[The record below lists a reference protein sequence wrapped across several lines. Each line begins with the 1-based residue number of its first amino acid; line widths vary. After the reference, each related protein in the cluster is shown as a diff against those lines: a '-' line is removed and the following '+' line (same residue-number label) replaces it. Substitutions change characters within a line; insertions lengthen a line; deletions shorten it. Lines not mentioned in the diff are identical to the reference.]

1 MFLRNISYHHLG
13 NVESKY
19 SSEGAMG
26 MVGIDSRNLALSRA
40 LTSSEIREIG
50 EALYGSTWQGAM
62 ARSLG
67 VPRQSVG
74 YYLKSGVN
82 GAQAAG
88 IIGLIARAA
97 LRERRQALDQERSS
111 AVRDQDL
118 AQLLERF
125 EEL

>member
-1 MFLRNISYHHLG
+1 M
-13 NVESKY
+13 
-19 SSEGAMG
+19 
-26 MVGIDSRNLALSRA
+26 SRA

-50 EALYGSTWQGAM
+50 EALYGTTWQGTM

-88 IIGLIARAA
+88 IIGLIARMS
-97 LRERRQALDQERSS
+97 LRERRHALDQERSS
-111 AVRDQDL
+111 AERDHDL
-118 AQLLERF
+118 AELLARF
-125 EEL
+125 EEP